1 MKNTIITKL
10 GLTLAGVLA
19 LTVTA
24 SAANI
29 TWQAPVNITGD
40 SDVKVSGTLDR
51 AFHFTAGGVG
61 SVTVG
66 TVTFAEFVAPQ
77 PGAPISITVGNTV
90 LSNINGGNVTG
101 DSNGFTSVAAPFS
114 ALSSS
119 YQSLLKSAA
128 YTDGNTDVLRLTLN
142 GLTIGQDYLFESWV
156 NDPRATSNGNQSSR
170 TETLTGGTNT
180 SGVVAYNTTHAE
192 GGTGQYIL
200 GSFTATAATQAID
213 YQALAMCGPAAPATQ
228 IQAFELR
235 ATPEPTSAALLGL
248 GTLLLAAC
256 RRRSAQ
262 A

>member
-10 GLTLAGVLA
+10 GLKLAGVLA

-66 TVTFAEFVAPQ
+66 TVTFAEFVVT
-77 PGAPISITVGNTV
+77 GAPISITVGNTV
-90 LSNINGGNVTG
+90 LSNINGGNVSG
-101 DSNGFTSVAAPFS
+101 QSNAFTSVAAPFS

-128 YTDGNTDVLRLTLN
+128 YTNGNTNVLRLTLN
-142 GLTIGQDYLFESWV
+142 GLTIGQDYLFQSWV
-156 NDPRATSNGNQSSR
+156 NEPRGNSIVSTR

-180 SGVVAYNTTHAE
+180 SAVVTYNTTQAE
-192 GGTGQYIL
+192 GGTGQYL
-200 GSFTATAATQAID
+200 VGSFTATAATQAID
-213 YQALAMCGPAAPATQ
+213 YQALAHPAPEYTSTQ

-235 ATPEPTSAALLGL
+235 ATPEPTSAALVGL
-248 GTLLLAAC
+248 GTLLLAAR

>member
-101 DSNGFTSVAAPFS
+101 QSNAITSVAAPFS

-128 YTDGNTDVLRLTLN
+128 YTDGNTNVLRLTLN
-142 GLTIGQDYLFESWV
+142 GLTIGQDYLFQSWV
-156 NDPRATSNGNQSSR
+156 NEPRGNSVVSTR

-180 SGVVAYNTTHAE
+180 SAVATYNTTQAE
-192 GGTGQYIL
+192 GGTGQYL
-200 GSFTATAATQAID
+200 VGSFTATAATQAID
-213 YQALAMCGPAAPATQ
+213 YQALAHPAPEYTSTQ

-235 ATPEPTSAALLGL
+235 ATPEPTSAALVGL
-248 GTLLLAAC
+248 GTLLLAAR